1 MTPTPVPCN
10 GPTTGNTA
18 RSRRWLTVVA
28 LLPLLLAGCPRGGDK
43 GGGSDGGSDKEITVG
58 ILHSQTG
65 TMAISEKSLI
75 DAEQLAIE
83 EINAKG
89 GLLGGKTVKA
99 VVTDPQSKFTDVFP

>member
-1 MTPTPVPCN
+1 MTTTPVPCN

-18 RSRRWLTVVA
+18 RSHGSRRWLAVVA

-43 GGGSDGGSDKEITVG
+43 DKSSTTKGGDKEITVG

-99 VVTDPQSKFTDVFP
+99 VVTDPQ